1 MEGVAIFAGAVT
13 MFATMME
20 RRAAAGEKFLKIL
33 RKYRERHRMARV

>member
-1 MEGVAIFAGAVT
+1 
-13 MFATMME
+13 MME